1 MKEAL
6 KGSESKQ
13 YYRGRT
19 TDIIAIFELSQAGN
33 KLFADQYFWEAYLVS
48 MQVNVGNYQ
57 SKCAT
62 ELIQFYDIQ
71 RNIYY
76 EFASNVAYEKGRDQK
91 ETAVVDSPAT
101 KSLSSSLGST
111 SWLS

>member
-1 MKEAL
+1 
-6 KGSESKQ
+6 
-13 YYRGRT
+13 
-19 TDIIAIFELSQAGN
+19 
-33 KLFADQYFWEAYLVS
+33 
-48 MQVNVGNYQ
+48 MQVNTGNYQ

-91 ETAVVDSPAT
+91 GNGRGGYAGYKVAQFVA
-101 KSLSSSLGST
+101 
-111 SWLS
+111 WLDILVELTNLYNEC